1 MRIFDHEIS
10 DMGLVRKSVAVPAN
24 TLVIANVG
32 NFHARG
38 NVTKEWTRNSIHGSI
53 RINEPFRP

>member
-1 MRIFDHEIS
+1 
-10 DMGLVRKSVAVPAN
+10 MGLVRKSVSVPAN

>member
-1 MRIFDHEIS
+1 MRLFDSEIEE
-10 DMGLVRKSVAVPAN
+10 MGLSRTSVVVEAN

-38 NVTKEWTRNSIHGSI
+38 DVTKEWTRNSVHGSI
-53 RINEPFRP
+53 RIERPFIT